1 MLGEIVIQPHPGRP
15 YQVDG
20 NQLNIGASVGIA
32 VASEGDSKLEDLLK
46 RADLAMYCAKAEG
59 RGTYRF
65 FEAQM
70 DETAQAR
77 RDMELLHDRPSRTL
91 LRFITSR

>member
-1 MLGEIVIQPHPGRP
+1 MRLHLKVENKP
-15 YQVDG
+15 
-20 NQLNIGASVGIA
+20 
-32 VASEGDSKLEDLLK
+32 EDLLK

-70 DETAQAR
+70 DESAQAR
-77 RDMELLHDRPSRTL
+77 RDMESL
-91 LRFITSR
+91 LRTADIENAFEVYYQPLIDVIRRNG